1 MPDYVFDTTVL
12 SNFAAV
18 GRLELLEERYRGTA
32 WVMTVPIAQWV
43 VCATSRFSIGTFHAT
58 CLGSDCRERR
68 PPLATATTAAM
79 THSTAARTRI

>member
-43 VCATSRFSIGTFHAT
+43 V
-58 CLGSDCRERR
+58 
-68 PPLATATTAAM
+68 
-79 THSTAARTRI
+79 